1 MLKASVPERGFNL
14 IEILVTL
21 TVLGVLIALGA
32 PSLAEFLQNQ
42 QIRAGAEAIVNGL
55 QVARGEAIR
64 RNLAVQAVLE
74 PGSAGWTTGWTVCE
88 ATVEPCDSTTL
99 TTDATKVIQH
109 RSAEEG
115 TSIATVTGVDAAG
128 AAAVAVTFSPLG
140 SVVPNT
146 NGSPTLARADVTK
159 NVPNSCIAD
168 GGSMRCLRVVV
179 SGGGS
184 IRMCDPTPG
193 IASPDPRAC
202 P

>member
-1 MLKASVPERGFNL
+1 MLKGSASERGFNL

-42 QIRAGAEAIVNGL
+42 QIRAAAESIVNGM

-64 RNLAVQAVLE
+64 RNLTVQFVLE
-74 PGSAGWTTGWTVCE
+74 KPSSEVTTGWTICDG
-88 ATVEPCDSTTL
+88 AWTPCDSNTVTTNP
-99 TTDATKVIQH
+99 DKVIQA
-109 RSAEEG
+109 RSPEEG
-115 TSIATVTGVDAAG
+115 TSIARVEQTPNTT
-128 AAAVAVTFSPLG
+128 VAVTFSPLG
-140 SVVPNT
+140 SVVPQNPDGT
-146 NGSPTLARADVTK
+146 APLTRLEVIKTSD
-159 NVPNSCIAD
+159 PNLCKAN

-193 IASPDPRAC
+193 IVFPDPRAC

>member
-1 MLKASVPERGFNL
+1 MLKASASQRGFNI

-21 TVLGVLIALGA
+21 TVLGILIALGA

-64 RNLAVQAVLE
+64 RNLAVQLVLE
-74 PGSAGWTTGWTVCE
+74 PGNSGWTTGWTACE
-88 ATVEPCDSTTL
+88 ATVEPCDSTML

-115 TSIATVTGVDAAG
+115 TSVATVTSVDAAG
-128 AAAVAVTFSPLG
+128 NPAVAVTFSPLG
-140 SVVPNT
+140 SVVPNFNLSNT
-146 NGSPTLARADVTK
+146 MARADVTK

-193 IASPDPRAC
+193 IVAPDPRAC